1 MIVVNVVWN
10 YLLDDFSIES
20 VFLHARALGLINHDV
35 PENRLR
41 YYENQ
46 EKKSVK
52 HSMIQNADMKPESGT
67 CNICSAPCSSCMHLN
82 RALTGTKAE
91 EFSDENCRSGE
102 ASQLSMEVDDLSSHR
117 KTACGRTKHAV
128 NETSNLLTVN
138 SSHESLS
145 ENAETTQTLSEKYHD
160 VKCLEG
166 PDDSASCISRNSN
179 ANLVSNSHQSNSDKI
194 NISCSSPSA
203 SHLGAEGSTSG
214 PSVYISGLC
223 EIPSSKD
230 ADMPENL
237 SECCVGNVESLPT
250 KEIVTANFSSEKSLA
265 DNDGLVNGITGKVS
279 AKVYP
284 KSETDS
290 DNDVG
295 DVKDKGHKVPVHDG
309 LHKKQGELV
318 KSPVKPE
325 AQSGDESD
333 DSDIEH
339 DVKVCDICGDAGR
352 EELLAICSRCSD
364 GAEHTYC
371 MREMLEK
378 VPEGDWLCEECKY
391 AEETEKQGLDVE
403 EKKVHKVSST
413 AQISGKRPSESEE
426 LAKTGKKQAL
436 ESSKGSPKGSS
447 PKKIFPLSRESSFKN
462 IDKGKL
468 KSDHQASICNHP
480 DGNDIELARS
490 LSAGPRSQTTKST
503 LLKSNSFN
511 NINSKPRVKLV
522 DEVPQKKKG
531 AGEHTSKNI
540 EMPGRMISK
549 STSLKSSN
557 LGRSCA
563 AESKVKMVTSKPG
576 TTVDQKG
583 SKLAKES
590 GASERKFFSRV
601 DCPVV
606 CSTMASSAVL
616 TSKSDQKL
624 TPRSETAKP
633 SVTNNNRE
641 FKVNQDGRSNS
652 LLKSKNNISQRTS
665 KSGDETQL
673 DGLPQSKE
681 ISYQVDKAKDSSGDC
696 VRSSLTNA
704 SDSPFCHKCKDY
716 GHATEDC
723 MVDKQEFGLEGSAT
737 APNSSKDE
745 THKDNRLKAAIQAAL
760 LRRPKICKRKEVPA
774 QTEEFLKSAT
784 DIKSEVTSQ
793 DKVFVIDTPKNIVST
808 EETKVRQ
815 EILQNPTFET
825 LSSNDSKQHIFCPAD
840 FGSQPRKLESVGLP
854 PGIPAVGDFHNQALA
869 VSRVLPKISVFP
881 EYEYIWQGVFRMHRS
896 GKPPD
901 LCTGIQAHL
910 STSASPKVL
919 EVVNK
924 ILPEVS
930 LNEVS
935 RLSTWPTQFHQGG
948 AREDNIALYFFA
960 KDIES
965 YERHYKGLLDHM
977 IRNDLALKGT
987 FDGVE
992 LLIFP
997 SNQLPE
1003 NSQRWNMLFYLWGVF
1018 RGKRMNHSDSA
1029 QNICSPSLNALPV
1042 QKDFPTA
1049 VMTLSET
1056 HCSPKRMD
1064 EQSIACGK
1072 TCSEVLSSTS
1082 MDQGHNIL
1090 SGNFD
1095 IKESIFDQARLG
1107 SQVNLQRQDSRI
1119 NTESASKN
1127 PTSSEQLGQ
1136 EMRSPGSP
1144 LKDGQHRVP
1153 TPPEAMGTHV
1163 SSKIVETNSDCDIS
1177 VRLENSL
1184 SSGIPSAGKQEID
1197 AASNTSK
1204 NQISERTNSYEDQR
1218 RPKRKLIE
1226 EDLNINMEATLQED
1240 PTIRGINCEQ
1250 TNDNKIQHID
1260 VSDAV
1265 LKASEDSYQKLPCDK
1280 VNGKLEDG
1288 VSSSKKLKSS
1298 FSDMIGSCSS
1308 GGGESFNGSFTALAN
1323 HPSTFSSV
1331 EGTGCKEAC
1340 LDKVIQED
1348 LGTTERTFFPV
1359 GSHQKNDSR
1368 WMLNGMP
1375 LEGPC
1380 EYKGQFQVGIPNLEL
1395 ALGGETKPQ
1404 PPPAPPLPP
1413 HKGMFP
1419 FLAGAVDKKHN
1430 QEKPPQVVAD
1440 EQEGD
1445 DNVAASLSLSLSF
1458 PSSNK
1463 ESVKPAPKAEDSPD
1477 GQNVNTSFL
1486 LFGRYTDK

>member
-1 MIVVNVVWN
+1 MAERPGLFCNVFGSKTLV
-10 YLLDDFSIES
+10 LQE
-20 VFLHARALGLINHDV
+20 LG
-35 PENRLR
+35 
-41 YYENQ
+41 
-46 EKKSVK
+46 EKKFVK
-52 HSMIQNADMKPESGT
+52 HSMIQNADMELESGT

-91 EFSDENCRSGE
+91 ECSDENCRSGE
-102 ASQLSMEVDDLSSHR
+102 PSQFSMDVSDLSSHR
-117 KTACGRTKHAV
+117 STACERLKHAV
-128 NETSNLLTVN
+128 SETSNLLSVN
-138 SSHESLS
+138 SGHESLS

-160 VKCLEG
+160 AKCLEG
-166 PDDSASCISRNSN
+166 PDDSSSCISRNSN
-179 ANLVSNSHQSNSDKI
+179 ANLVSDSHQRDADKI
-194 NISCSSPSA
+194 NISCSSSSV
-203 SHLGAEGSTSG
+203 SHLGVEGSTSG

-230 ADMPENL
+230 ADMPENS
-237 SECCVGNVESLPT
+237 SECCVGNVESSPT
-250 KEIVTANFSSEKSLA
+250 KEIITANFSGEKFLA
-265 DNDGLVNGITGKVS
+265 NNKGLVNGTTSKFS

-284 KSETDS
+284 KSEADS
-290 DNDVG
+290 DNGVG
-295 DVKDKGHKVPVHDG
+295 DVKDEDRKVPAHDG
-309 LHKKQGELV
+309 LHEKQGELV

-325 AQSGDESD
+325 AQSGDVSD
-333 DSDIEH
+333 DSDVEH

-391 AEETEKQGLDVE
+391 AEETEKHRLDVE
-403 EKKVHKVSST
+403 EKKVHKVCST
-413 AQISGKRPSESEE
+413 AQISGKRPSEGEE
-426 LAKTGKKQAL
+426 LAKAGKRQAL

-447 PKKIFPLSRESSFKN
+447 PKKIFPLSRESSFKS

-468 KSDHQASICNHP
+468 KSDHQTSICNHSN
-480 DGNDIELARS
+480 GNDIELARS
-490 LSAGPRSQTTKST
+490 LSAGPRSQTAKST

-549 STSLKSSN
+549 SSSLKSSN
-557 LGRSCA
+557 LGHSCA
-563 AESKVKMVTSKPG
+563 TESKVKMVTSKPG
-576 TTVDQKG
+576 TTADQKG

-590 GASERKFFSRV
+590 GASDRKFFSRV
-601 DCPVV
+601 DRPVV
-606 CSTMASSAVL
+606 CSTMASSALL

-633 SVTNNNRE
+633 STINNNHE

-652 LLKSKNNISQRTS
+652 LLKSKNNTSQRTS
-665 KSGDETQL
+665 TSGDETQL
-673 DGLPQSKE
+673 DGLPQSRE
-681 ISYQVDKAKDSSGDC
+681 ITNQVDKTKGSSGDC
-696 VRSSLTNA
+696 VRSGLTNA
-704 SDSPFCHKCKDY
+704 SESPFCHKCKDL
-716 GHATEDC
+716 GHATECC

-737 APNSSKDE
+737 GPNSSKDK
-745 THKDNRLKAAIQAAL
+745 THKDNRLKAAILAAL
-760 LRRPKICKRKEVPA
+760 LRRPKICKRKEVSD
-774 QTEEFLKSAT
+774 QTEKFLTSAI
-784 DIKSEVTSQ
+784 DMKSEVTSQ
-793 DKVFVIDTPKNIVST
+793 DKAFVIDTPKNIVST

-815 EILQNPTFET
+815 DILQNPTFEIS
-825 LSSNDSKQHIFCPAD
+825 SSNDSKQHSFCPAD
-840 FGSQPRKLESVGLP
+840 FGSQPRKLESVGP
-854 PGIPAVGDFHNQALA
+854 TPGNPVVRDFRNQALA
-869 VSRVLPKISVFP
+869 VSSVLPKISVFP

-910 STSASPKVL
+910 STCASPKVL

-935 RLSTWPTQFHQGG
+935 RLST
-948 AREDNIALYFFA
+948 
-960 KDIES
+960 

-977 IRNDLALKGT
+977 IRNDLALKGI

-1018 RGKRMNHSDSA
+1018 RGQRRNNSDSA
-1029 QNICSPSLNALPV
+1029 KKICSPSLNALPV
-1042 QKDFPTA
+1042 QKGSLTA

-1056 HCSPKRMD
+1056 HCSPMRMD
-1064 EQSIACGK
+1064 EQPISCGK

-1082 MDQGHNIL
+1082 MDQGDTIL
-1090 SGNFD
+1090 SGDFD
-1095 IKESIFDQARLG
+1095 IKETIFDQARLG
-1107 SQVNLQRQDSRI
+1107 PQVNLRRQDSRI
-1119 NTESASKN
+1119 NAESASKN
-1127 PTSSEQLGQ
+1127 PTSSEQLCQ
-1136 EMRSPGSP
+1136 QMHSPGSP
-1144 LKDGQHRVP
+1144 PKDGQHRIP

-1163 SSKIVETNSDCDIS
+1163 SSRILETKIDFDIS
-1177 VRLENSL
+1177 VKENSL

-1204 NQISERTNSYEDQR
+1204 NQISERTNNDEDQR

-1226 EDLNINMEATLQED
+1226 EDLNVNMEATFQED
-1240 PTIRGINCEQ
+1240 PTIRGTNCEQ
-1250 TNDNKIQHID
+1250 TNDKRVEHID

-1265 LKASEDSYQKLPCDK
+1265 LKASADSYQKL
-1280 VNGKLEDG
+1280 EDG
-1288 VSSSKKLKSS
+1288 ETSSKKLKSG
-1298 FSDMIGSCSS
+1298 FGEIYASCSS
-1308 GGGESFNGSFTALAN
+1308 GGRESFNGSFTAPAN
-1323 HPSTFSSV
+1323 HPGTLSSV
-1331 EGTGCKEAC
+1331 EGRGCKEAC
-1340 LDKVIQED
+1340 LDKVIHED
-1348 LGTTERTFFPV
+1348 LGTMERTFFPV
-1359 GSHQKNDSR
+1359 GLHQKNDSR
-1368 WMLNGMP
+1368 LMLNGMP
-1375 LEGPC
+1375 VEGPC
-1380 EYKGQFQVGIPNLEL
+1380 DYEGQFQVGIPNLEL

-1413 HKGMFP
+1413 RKGMFP
-1419 FLAGAVDKKHN
+1419 FLVGDGDKKNN
-1430 QEKPPQVVAD
+1430 QEKPPEVVAD
-1440 EQEGD
+1440 EKEGD
-1445 DNVAASLSLSLSF
+1445 DSVAASLSLSLSF

-1463 ESVKPAPKAEDSPD
+1463 EPVKPAPKAEHSPD
-1477 GQNVNTSFL
+1477 GHHVNTSFL